1 LRISRSWIVSLALAA
16 IFPAAARAQSYG
28 GATQLSTIDAT
39 AFHGESHQPVFHS
52 DGYLYNANP
61 DDANGSTY
69 DAPVRLP
76 DGAQIEEICFFLRNQ
91 EPDQTGVHDVALL
104 VEKFSPQ
111 GLPPQEHVIMSASP
125 TTPYGYLGICRDKL
139 GYPFNDEMDVDFDG
153 VSDHVSYRA
162 IVTIHQGATLGLG
175 GVQIRWRRRVSAAPA
190 QATFPDVPAGSLFFQ
205 YVEALAAS
213 GITGGCGGGNYCP
226 DASLTRGQMAVFLA
240 KALGLHWVE

>member
-1 LRISRSWIVSLALAA
+1 MRVSRSWIAWMALALSAA
-16 IFPAAARAQSYG
+16 PLAAQSYG
-28 GATQLSTIDAT
+28 GTTQLLTIDAT
-39 AFHGESHQPVFHS
+39 AFHGESHPPVFHS
-52 DGYLYNANP
+52 DGYLYNADP
-61 DDANGSTY
+61 DDTNGSTY

-76 DGAQIEEICFFLRNQ
+76 DGAHIEDACFFLRN
-91 EPDQTGVHDVALL
+91 EEAGPTGGHTVALM

-125 TTPYGYLGICRDKL
+125 TTPFGYLGICRDKL
-139 GYPFNDEMDVDFDG
+139 GYPVHDEMDVDFDG

-162 IVTIHQGATLGLG
+162 IVTIREGATLGLG
-175 GVQIRWRRRVSAAPA
+175 GVQIRWRRNVSSAPA